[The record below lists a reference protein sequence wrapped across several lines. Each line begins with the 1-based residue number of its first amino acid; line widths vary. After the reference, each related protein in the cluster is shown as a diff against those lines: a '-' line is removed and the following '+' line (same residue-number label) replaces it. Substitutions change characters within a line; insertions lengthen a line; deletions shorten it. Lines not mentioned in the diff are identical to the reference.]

1 MVKVLKLNS
10 ISPKV
15 NDVLDKNYEITSECD
30 NPDLILVRSAQ
41 MADFVLPESVVAIGR
56 AGAGVNNIP
65 HAEYAK
71 RGVVVFNSPGANAN
85 AVKELVI
92 TALLLSCR
100 KIIEGIKW
108 VNSQNNAEGGVAK
121 IVEKGKA
128 QFVGGEISGKTLGV
142 VGLGAI
148 GRKVAVAANAL
159 GMNIVGYDPFFNKD
173 TDLGIEFEVVD
184 NLDKIYEKSDFI
196 TLHLPYNADTK
207 GMIDKTAISKMKD
220 GVVIV
225 NCARGELV
233 QNADIIAAV
242 KDGKVHKYFTDF
254 PSEPLL
260 NVDGI
265 IACPHL
271 GASTPEAE
279 DNCAVMVA
287 TELKDYFENGNIKN
301 SVNYPAVFAAR
312 KNHRITVLAEDNPA
326 VSSLIADFADKNDG
340 KVTCSGKNG
349 NLLPPF
355 LWMVI
360 CLVLWVLANYIFAV
374 ISHLRASFPAVL
386 LLSVRLMA
394 GHIKETFI
402 LLFTMAG
409 ACLIVFLVP
418 GLFVLFPGILCGI
431 ASHLIELGLKKALA
445 ID

>member
-30 NPDLILVRSAQ
+30 NPELILVRSAQ
-41 MADFVLPESVVAIGR
+41 MADYVLPESVVAIGR

-108 VNSQNNAEGGVAK
+108 VNSQNNAEDGVAK
-121 IVEKGKA
+121 IVEKGKS

-173 TDLGIEFEVVD
+173 TDLGIELEVVD
-184 NLDKIYEKSDFI
+184 TLDKIYEKSDFI

-207 GMIDKTAISKMKD
+207 GMIDKAAISKMKD

-242 KDGKVHKYFTDF
+242 KDGKVNKYFTDF
-254 PSEPLL
+254 PTEPLL

-349 NLLPPF
+349 NIYAIIDSDKEF
-355 LWMVI
+355 SSDSVAK
-360 CLVLWVLANYIFAV
+360 LAAAREVY
-374 ISHLRASFPAVL
+374 R
-386 LLSVRLMA
+386 VRE
-394 GHIKETFI
+394 II
-402 LLFTMAG
+402 
-409 ACLIVFLVP
+409 
-418 GLFVLFPGILCGI
+418 
-431 ASHLIELGLKKALA
+431 
-445 ID
+445 

>member
-15 NDVLDKNYEITSECD
+15 NDVLDKNYEISSECD

-41 MADFVLPESVVAIGR
+41 MADYALPESVVAIGR

-148 GRKVAVAANAL
+148 GKKVVVAANAL

-173 TDLGIEFEVVD
+173 TDLGIDLEVVD
-184 NLDKIYEKSDFI
+184 TLDKIYEKSDFI

-207 GMIDKTAISKMKD
+207 GMIDKVAISKMKD

-254 PSEPLL
+254 PTEPLL

-349 NLLPPF
+349 NLYAIIDSDKEF
-355 LWMVI
+355 SSDSVAK
-360 CLVLWVLANYIFAV
+360 LAAAREVY
-374 ISHLRASFPAVL
+374 R
-386 LLSVRLMA
+386 VRE
-394 GHIKETFI
+394 II
-402 LLFTMAG
+402 
-409 ACLIVFLVP
+409 
-418 GLFVLFPGILCGI
+418 
-431 ASHLIELGLKKALA
+431 
-445 ID
+445 

>member
-30 NPDLILVRSAQ
+30 NPELILVRSAQ
-41 MADFVLPESVVAIGR
+41 MADFDLPESVVAIGR

-108 VNSQNNAEGGVAK
+108 VNFQNNAEGGVAK
-121 IVEKGKA
+121 IVEKGKS

-173 TDLGIEFEVVD
+173 TDLGIDLEVVD
-184 NLDKIYEKSDFI
+184 TLDKIYEKSDFI

-207 GMIDKTAISKMKD
+207 GMIDKAAISKMKD

-233 QNADIIAAV
+233 NNDDIIAAV

-301 SVNYPAVFAAR
+301 SVNYPAVFSAR

-326 VSSLIADFADKNDG
+326 VLSLIADFADKNDG

-349 NLLPPF
+349 NIYAIIDSDKEF
-355 LWMVI
+355 SSDSVAK
-360 CLVLWVLANYIFAV
+360 LAAAREVY
-374 ISHLRASFPAVL
+374 R
-386 LLSVRLMA
+386 VRE
-394 GHIKETFI
+394 II
-402 LLFTMAG
+402 
-409 ACLIVFLVP
+409 
-418 GLFVLFPGILCGI
+418 
-431 ASHLIELGLKKALA
+431 
-445 ID
+445 

>member
-30 NPDLILVRSAQ
+30 NPELILVRSAQ
-41 MADFVLPESVVAIGR
+41 MADYALPESVVAIGR

-159 GMNIVGYDPFFNKD
+159 GMNIIGYDPFFNKD
-173 TDLGIEFEVVD
+173 TDLGIDLEVVD
-184 NLDKIYEKSDFI
+184 TLDKIYKKSDFI

-207 GMIDKTAISKMKD
+207 GMIDKAAISKMKD

-349 NLLPPF
+349 NLYAIIDSDNEF
-355 LWMVI
+355 SSDSVAK
-360 CLVLWVLANYIFAV
+360 LAAAREVY
-374 ISHLRASFPAVL
+374 R
-386 LLSVRLMA
+386 VRE
-394 GHIKETFI
+394 II
-402 LLFTMAG
+402 
-409 ACLIVFLVP
+409 
-418 GLFVLFPGILCGI
+418 
-431 ASHLIELGLKKALA
+431 
-445 ID
+445 

>member
-30 NPDLILVRSAQ
+30 NPELILVRSAQ
-41 MADFVLPESVVAIGR
+41 MADYALPESVVAIGR

-173 TDLGIEFEVVD
+173 TDLGIDLEVVD
-184 NLDKIYEKSDFI
+184 TLDKIYEKSDFI

-207 GMIDKTAISKMKD
+207 GMIDKAAISKMKD

-233 QNADIIAAV
+233 NNDDIIAAV

-301 SVNYPAVFAAR
+301 SVNYPAVFSAR

-326 VSSLIADFADKNDG
+326 VLSLIADFADKNDG

-349 NLLPPF
+349 NLYAIIDSDKGF
-355 LWMVI
+355 SSDSVAK
-360 CLVLWVLANYIFAV
+360 LAAAREVY
-374 ISHLRASFPAVL
+374 R
-386 LLSVRLMA
+386 VRE
-394 GHIKETFI
+394 II
-402 LLFTMAG
+402 
-409 ACLIVFLVP
+409 
-418 GLFVLFPGILCGI
+418 
-431 ASHLIELGLKKALA
+431 
-445 ID
+445 

>member
-30 NPDLILVRSAQ
+30 NPELILVRSAQ
-41 MADFVLPESVVAIGR
+41 MADYALPESVVAIGR

-121 IVEKGKA
+121 LVEKGKA

-173 TDLGIEFEVVD
+173 TDLGIELEVVD
-184 NLDKIYEKSDFI
+184 TLDKIYELSDFI

-207 GMIDKTAISKMKD
+207 GMIDKSAISKMKD

-233 QNADIIAAV
+233 QNDDIIAAV

-349 NLLPPF
+349 NLYAIIDSDKAF
-355 LWMVI
+355 SSDSVAK
-360 CLVLWVLANYIFAV
+360 LAAAREVY
-374 ISHLRASFPAVL
+374 R
-386 LLSVRLMA
+386 VRE
-394 GHIKETFI
+394 II
-402 LLFTMAG
+402 
-409 ACLIVFLVP
+409 
-418 GLFVLFPGILCGI
+418 
-431 ASHLIELGLKKALA
+431 
-445 ID
+445 

>member
-15 NDVLDKNYEITSECD
+15 NDILDKNYEITSECD
-30 NPDLILVRSAQ
+30 NPELILVRSAQ
-41 MADFVLPESVVAIGR
+41 MADFALPESVVAIGR

-108 VNSQNNAEGGVAK
+108 VNSQNDAEGGVAK

-173 TDLGIEFEVVD
+173 TDLGIELEVVD
-184 NLDKIYEKSDFI
+184 TLDKIYEKSDFI

-233 QNADIIAAV
+233 QNDDIIAAV
-242 KDGKVHKYFTDF
+242 KDGKVQKYFTDF

-349 NLLPPF
+349 NLYAIIDSDKAF
-355 LWMVI
+355 SSDSVAK
-360 CLVLWVLANYIFAV
+360 LAAAREVY
-374 ISHLRASFPAVL
+374 R
-386 LLSVRLMA
+386 VRE
-394 GHIKETFI
+394 II
-402 LLFTMAG
+402 
-409 ACLIVFLVP
+409 
-418 GLFVLFPGILCGI
+418 
-431 ASHLIELGLKKALA
+431 
-445 ID
+445 

>member
-41 MADFVLPESVVAIGR
+41 MADFALPESVVAIGR

-108 VNSQNNAEGGVAK
+108 VNSQNDAEGGVAK
-121 IVEKGKA
+121 IVEKGKS

-148 GRKVAVAANAL
+148 GRKVAVAATAL

-173 TDLGIEFEVVD
+173 TDLGIELEVVD
-184 NLDKIYEKSDFI
+184 TLDKIYEKSDFI
-196 TLHLPYNADTK
+196 TLHLPCNADTK

-233 QNADIIAAV
+233 QNDDIIAAV

-349 NLLPPF
+349 NLYAIIDSDKEF
-355 LWMVI
+355 SSDSVAK
-360 CLVLWVLANYIFAV
+360 LAAAREVY
-374 ISHLRASFPAVL
+374 R
-386 LLSVRLMA
+386 VRE
-394 GHIKETFI
+394 II
-402 LLFTMAG
+402 
-409 ACLIVFLVP
+409 
-418 GLFVLFPGILCGI
+418 
-431 ASHLIELGLKKALA
+431 
-445 ID
+445 

>member
-30 NPDLILVRSAQ
+30 NPELILVRSAQ
-41 MADFVLPESVVAIGR
+41 MADYVLPESVVAIGR

-108 VNSQNNAEGGVAK
+108 VNSQNNAEDGVAK

-173 TDLGIEFEVVD
+173 TDLGIELEVVD
-184 NLDKIYEKSDFI
+184 TLDKIYEKSDFI

-207 GMIDKTAISKMKD
+207 GMIDKAAISKMKD

-312 KNHRITVLAEDNPA
+312 KNHRITVLAEGNPA

-349 NLLPPF
+349 NIYAIIDSDKEF
-355 LWMVI
+355 SSDSVAK
-360 CLVLWVLANYIFAV
+360 LAAAREVY
-374 ISHLRASFPAVL
+374 R
-386 LLSVRLMA
+386 VRE
-394 GHIKETFI
+394 II
-402 LLFTMAG
+402 
-409 ACLIVFLVP
+409 
-418 GLFVLFPGILCGI
+418 
-431 ASHLIELGLKKALA
+431 
-445 ID
+445 

>member
-30 NPDLILVRSAQ
+30 SPDLILVRSAQ
-41 MADFVLPESVVAIGR
+41 MADYALPESVVAIGR

-92 TALLLSCR
+92 TAILLSYR

-108 VNSQNNAEGGVAK
+108 VNSQNNVEGGVAK
-121 IVEKGKA
+121 IVEKGKS

-173 TDLGIEFEVVD
+173 TDLGIELEVVD
-184 NLDKIYEKSDFI
+184 TLDKIYEKSDCI

-233 QNADIIAAV
+233 NNDDIIAAV

-349 NLLPPF
+349 NLYAIIDSDKAF
-355 LWMVI
+355 SSDSI
-360 CLVLWVLANYIFAV
+360 AKLAAAREVY
-374 ISHLRASFPAVL
+374 R
-386 LLSVRLMA
+386 VRE
-394 GHIKETFI
+394 II
-402 LLFTMAG
+402 
-409 ACLIVFLVP
+409 
-418 GLFVLFPGILCGI
+418 
-431 ASHLIELGLKKALA
+431 
-445 ID
+445 

>member
-41 MADFVLPESVVAIGR
+41 MADYALPESVVAIGR

-173 TDLGIEFEVVD
+173 TDLGIDLEVVD
-184 NLDKIYEKSDFI
+184 TLDKIYEKSDFI

-207 GMIDKTAISKMKD
+207 GMIDKAAISKMKD

-233 QNADIIAAV
+233 NNDDIIAAV

-254 PSEPLL
+254 PTEPLL

-349 NLLPPF
+349 NLYAIIDSDKEF
-355 LWMVI
+355 SSDSVAK
-360 CLVLWVLANYIFAV
+360 LAAAREVY
-374 ISHLRASFPAVL
+374 R
-386 LLSVRLMA
+386 VRE
-394 GHIKETFI
+394 II
-402 LLFTMAG
+402 
-409 ACLIVFLVP
+409 
-418 GLFVLFPGILCGI
+418 
-431 ASHLIELGLKKALA
+431 
-445 ID
+445 

>member
-30 NPDLILVRSAQ
+30 NPELILVRSAQ
-41 MADFVLPESVVAIGR
+41 MAAYVLPESVVAIGR

-173 TDLGIEFEVVD
+173 TDLGIDLEVVD
-184 NLDKIYEKSDFI
+184 TLDKIYEKSDFI

-207 GMIDKTAISKMKD
+207 GMIDKVAISKMKD

-326 VSSLIADFADKNDG
+326 VLSLIADFADKNDG

-349 NLLPPF
+349 NIYAIIDSDNEF
-355 LWMVI
+355 SSDSVAK
-360 CLVLWVLANYIFAV
+360 LAAAREVY
-374 ISHLRASFPAVL
+374 R
-386 LLSVRLMA
+386 VRE
-394 GHIKETFI
+394 II
-402 LLFTMAG
+402 
-409 ACLIVFLVP
+409 
-418 GLFVLFPGILCGI
+418 
-431 ASHLIELGLKKALA
+431 
-445 ID
+445 

>member
-41 MADFVLPESVVAIGR
+41 MADYALPESVVAIGR

-92 TALLLSCR
+92 SALLLSCR

-108 VNSQNNAEGGVAK
+108 VNSQNDAEGGVAK
-121 IVEKGKA
+121 IVEKGKS

-173 TDLGIEFEVVD
+173 TDLGIDLEVVD
-184 NLDKIYEKSDFI
+184 TLDKIYKKSDFI

-207 GMIDKTAISKMKD
+207 GMIDKAAISKMKD

-349 NLLPPF
+349 NLYAIIDSDNEF
-355 LWMVI
+355 SSDSVAK
-360 CLVLWVLANYIFAV
+360 LAAAREVY
-374 ISHLRASFPAVL
+374 R
-386 LLSVRLMA
+386 VRE
-394 GHIKETFI
+394 II
-402 LLFTMAG
+402 
-409 ACLIVFLVP
+409 
-418 GLFVLFPGILCGI
+418 
-431 ASHLIELGLKKALA
+431 
-445 ID
+445 

>member
-15 NDVLDKNYEITSECD
+15 NDVLDKNYEIASECD
-30 NPDLILVRSAQ
+30 NPELILVRSAQ
-41 MADFVLPESVVAIGR
+41 MADYALPESVVAIGR

-159 GMNIVGYDPFFNKD
+159 GMNIIGYDPFFNKD
-173 TDLGIEFEVVD
+173 TDLGIELEVVD
-184 NLDKIYEKSDFI
+184 TLDKIYEKSDFI

-207 GMIDKTAISKMKD
+207 GMIDKVAISKMKD

-233 QNADIIAAV
+233 NNDDIIAAV

-287 TELKDYFENGNIKN
+287 TVLKDYFENGNIKN
-301 SVNYPAVFAAR
+301 AVNYPAVFAAR

-349 NLLPPF
+349 NLYAIIDSDKEF
-355 LWMVI
+355 SSDSVAK
-360 CLVLWVLANYIFAV
+360 LAAAREVY
-374 ISHLRASFPAVL
+374 R
-386 LLSVRLMA
+386 VRE
-394 GHIKETFI
+394 II
-402 LLFTMAG
+402 
-409 ACLIVFLVP
+409 
-418 GLFVLFPGILCGI
+418 
-431 ASHLIELGLKKALA
+431 
-445 ID
+445 

>member
-41 MADFVLPESVVAIGR
+41 MADFDLPESVVAIGR

-108 VNSQNNAEGGVAK
+108 VNSQNDAEGGVAK
-121 IVEKGKA
+121 IVEKGKS

-173 TDLGIEFEVVD
+173 TDLGIELEVVD
-184 NLDKIYEKSDFI
+184 TLDKIYEKSDFI

-233 QNADIIAAV
+233 QNDDIIAAV

-279 DNCAVMVA
+279 DNCAVIVA

-349 NLLPPF
+349 NIYAIIDSDKAF
-355 LWMVI
+355 SSDSVAK
-360 CLVLWVLANYIFAV
+360 LAAAREVY
-374 ISHLRASFPAVL
+374 R
-386 LLSVRLMA
+386 VRE
-394 GHIKETFI
+394 II
-402 LLFTMAG
+402 
-409 ACLIVFLVP
+409 
-418 GLFVLFPGILCGI
+418 
-431 ASHLIELGLKKALA
+431 
-445 ID
+445 

>member
-30 NPDLILVRSAQ
+30 NPELILVRSAQ

-65 HAEYAK
+65 YAEYAK

-108 VNSQNNAEGGVAK
+108 VNSQNNAEDGVAK
-121 IVEKGKA
+121 IVEKGKS

-207 GMIDKTAISKMKD
+207 GMIDKAAISKMKD

-233 QNADIIAAV
+233 QNADIIVAV

-349 NLLPPF
+349 NLYAIIDSDKEF
-355 LWMVI
+355 SSDSVAK
-360 CLVLWVLANYIFAV
+360 LAAAREVY
-374 ISHLRASFPAVL
+374 R
-386 LLSVRLMA
+386 VRE
-394 GHIKETFI
+394 II
-402 LLFTMAG
+402 
-409 ACLIVFLVP
+409 
-418 GLFVLFPGILCGI
+418 
-431 ASHLIELGLKKALA
+431 
-445 ID
+445 

>member
-41 MADFVLPESVVAIGR
+41 MADFVFPESVVAIGR

-173 TDLGIEFEVVD
+173 TDLGIDLEVVD
-184 NLDKIYEKSDFI
+184 TLDKIYEKSDFI

-207 GMIDKTAISKMKD
+207 GIIDKVAISKMKD

-349 NLLPPF
+349 NLYAIIDSDNEF
-355 LWMVI
+355 SSDSVAK
-360 CLVLWVLANYIFAV
+360 LAAAREVY
-374 ISHLRASFPAVL
+374 R
-386 LLSVRLMA
+386 VRE
-394 GHIKETFI
+394 II
-402 LLFTMAG
+402 
-409 ACLIVFLVP
+409 
-418 GLFVLFPGILCGI
+418 
-431 ASHLIELGLKKALA
+431 
-445 ID
+445 

>member
-30 NPDLILVRSAQ
+30 NPELILVRSAQ

-56 AGAGVNNIP
+56 SGAGVNNIP

-173 TDLGIEFEVVD
+173 TDLGIDLEVVD
-184 NLDKIYEKSDFI
+184 TLDKIYEKSDFI

-349 NLLPPF
+349 NLYAIIDSDKEF
-355 LWMVI
+355 SSDSVAK
-360 CLVLWVLANYIFAV
+360 LAAAREVY
-374 ISHLRASFPAVL
+374 R
-386 LLSVRLMA
+386 VRE
-394 GHIKETFI
+394 II
-402 LLFTMAG
+402 
-409 ACLIVFLVP
+409 
-418 GLFVLFPGILCGI
+418 
-431 ASHLIELGLKKALA
+431 
-445 ID
+445 

>member
-30 NPDLILVRSAQ
+30 NPELILVRSAQ
-41 MADFVLPESVVAIGR
+41 MADYALPESVVAIGR

-121 IVEKGKA
+121 IVEKGKS

-159 GMNIVGYDPFFNKD
+159 GMNIVGYDPFFNMD
-173 TDLGIEFEVVD
+173 TDLGIELEVVD
-184 NLDKIYEKSDFI
+184 TLDKIYEKSDFI

-207 GMIDKTAISKMKD
+207 GMIDKAAISKMKD

-233 QNADIIAAV
+233 NNADIIAAV

-254 PSEPLL
+254 PTEPLL

-326 VSSLIADFADKNDG
+326 VLSLIADFADKNDG

-349 NLLPPF
+349 NLYAIIDSDKEF
-355 LWMVI
+355 SSDSVAK
-360 CLVLWVLANYIFAV
+360 LAAARGVY
-374 ISHLRASFPAVL
+374 R
-386 LLSVRLMA
+386 VRE
-394 GHIKETFI
+394 II
-402 LLFTMAG
+402 
-409 ACLIVFLVP
+409 
-418 GLFVLFPGILCGI
+418 
-431 ASHLIELGLKKALA
+431 
-445 ID
+445 

>member
-30 NPDLILVRSAQ
+30 NPELILVRSAQ
-41 MADFVLPESVVAIGR
+41 MADFNLPESVVAIGR

-108 VNSQNNAEGGVAK
+108 VNSQNNVEGGVAK
-121 IVEKGKA
+121 IVEKGKS

-148 GRKVAVAANAL
+148 GRKVAIAANAL

-173 TDLGIEFEVVD
+173 TDLGIELEVVD
-184 NLDKIYEKSDFI
+184 TLDKIYEKSDFI

-233 QNADIIAAV
+233 QNDDIIAAV

-301 SVNYPAVFAAR
+301 SVNYPSVFAAR

-349 NLLPPF
+349 NLYAIIDSDKEF
-355 LWMVI
+355 SSDSVAK
-360 CLVLWVLANYIFAV
+360 LAAAREVY
-374 ISHLRASFPAVL
+374 R
-386 LLSVRLMA
+386 VRE
-394 GHIKETFI
+394 II
-402 LLFTMAG
+402 
-409 ACLIVFLVP
+409 
-418 GLFVLFPGILCGI
+418 
-431 ASHLIELGLKKALA
+431 
-445 ID
+445 

>member
-30 NPDLILVRSAQ
+30 NPELILVRSAQ
-41 MADFVLPESVVAIGR
+41 MADYALPESVVAIGR

-121 IVEKGKA
+121 LVEKGKA

-173 TDLGIEFEVVD
+173 TDLGIKLEVVD
-184 NLDKIYEKSDFI
+184 TLDKIYEKSDFI

-207 GMIDKTAISKMKD
+207 GMIDNTAISKMKD

-254 PSEPLL
+254 PTEPLL

-349 NLLPPF
+349 NLYAIIDSDKEF
-355 LWMVI
+355 SSDSVAK
-360 CLVLWVLANYIFAV
+360 LAAAREVY
-374 ISHLRASFPAVL
+374 R
-386 LLSVRLMA
+386 VRE
-394 GHIKETFI
+394 II
-402 LLFTMAG
+402 
-409 ACLIVFLVP
+409 
-418 GLFVLFPGILCGI
+418 
-431 ASHLIELGLKKALA
+431 
-445 ID
+445 

>member
-15 NDVLDKNYEITSECD
+15 NDVLDKNYEISSECD
-30 NPDLILVRSAQ
+30 NPELILVRSAQ
-41 MADFVLPESVVAIGR
+41 MADFNLPESVVAIGR

-108 VNSQNNAEGGVAK
+108 VNSQNNVEGGVAK
-121 IVEKGKA
+121 IVEKGKS

-148 GRKVAVAANAL
+148 GRKVAIAANAL

-173 TDLGIEFEVVD
+173 TDLGIELEVVD
-184 NLDKIYEKSDFI
+184 TLDKIYEKSDFI

-233 QNADIIAAV
+233 QNDDIIAAV

-301 SVNYPAVFAAR
+301 SVNYPSVFAAR

-349 NLLPPF
+349 NLYAIIDSDKEF
-355 LWMVI
+355 SSDSVAK
-360 CLVLWVLANYIFAV
+360 LAAAREVY
-374 ISHLRASFPAVL
+374 R
-386 LLSVRLMA
+386 VRE
-394 GHIKETFI
+394 II
-402 LLFTMAG
+402 
-409 ACLIVFLVP
+409 
-418 GLFVLFPGILCGI
+418 
-431 ASHLIELGLKKALA
+431 
-445 ID
+445 

>member
-15 NDVLDKNYEITSECD
+15 NDVLDKNYEIASECD
-30 NPDLILVRSAQ
+30 NPELILVRSAQ
-41 MADFVLPESVVAIGR
+41 MADYALPESVVAIGR

-108 VNSQNNAEGGVAK
+108 VNSQNNAECGVAK

-173 TDLGIEFEVVD
+173 TDLGIDLEVVD
-184 NLDKIYEKSDFI
+184 TLDKIYEKSDFI

-207 GMIDKTAISKMKD
+207 GMIDKVAISKMKD

-326 VSSLIADFADKNDG
+326 VLSLIADFADKNDG

-349 NLLPPF
+349 NLYAIIDSDNEF
-355 LWMVI
+355 SSDSVAK
-360 CLVLWVLANYIFAV
+360 LAAAREVY
-374 ISHLRASFPAVL
+374 R
-386 LLSVRLMA
+386 VRE
-394 GHIKETFI
+394 II
-402 LLFTMAG
+402 
-409 ACLIVFLVP
+409 
-418 GLFVLFPGILCGI
+418 
-431 ASHLIELGLKKALA
+431 
-445 ID
+445 

>member
-10 ISPKV
+10 ISTKV

-30 NPDLILVRSAQ
+30 NPELILVRSAQ
-41 MADFVLPESVVAIGR
+41 MADYALPESVVAIGR

-173 TDLGIEFEVVD
+173 TDLGIELEVVD
-184 NLDKIYEKSDFI
+184 TLDKIYEKSDFV

-207 GMIDKTAISKMKD
+207 GMIDKAAISKMKD

-349 NLLPPF
+349 NLYAIIDSDKEF
-355 LWMVI
+355 SSDSVAK
-360 CLVLWVLANYIFAV
+360 LAAAREVY
-374 ISHLRASFPAVL
+374 R
-386 LLSVRLMA
+386 VRE
-394 GHIKETFI
+394 II
-402 LLFTMAG
+402 
-409 ACLIVFLVP
+409 
-418 GLFVLFPGILCGI
+418 
-431 ASHLIELGLKKALA
+431 
-445 ID
+445 

>member
-41 MADFVLPESVVAIGR
+41 MADYALPESVVAIGR

-121 IVEKGKA
+121 IVEKGKS

-148 GRKVAVAANAL
+148 GRKVAVAANAI

-173 TDLGIEFEVVD
+173 TDLGIELEVVD
-184 NLDKIYEKSDFI
+184 TLDKIYEKSDFI

-254 PSEPLL
+254 PTEPLL

-349 NLLPPF
+349 NLYAIIDSDNEF
-355 LWMVI
+355 SSDSVAK
-360 CLVLWVLANYIFAV
+360 LAAARGVY
-374 ISHLRASFPAVL
+374 R
-386 LLSVRLMA
+386 VRE
-394 GHIKETFI
+394 II
-402 LLFTMAG
+402 
-409 ACLIVFLVP
+409 
-418 GLFVLFPGILCGI
+418 
-431 ASHLIELGLKKALA
+431 
-445 ID
+445 

>member
-30 NPDLILVRSAQ
+30 NPELILVRSAQ
-41 MADFVLPESVVAIGR
+41 MADYTLPESVVAIGR

-121 IVEKGKA
+121 LVEKGKS

-173 TDLGIEFEVVD
+173 TDLGIELEVVD
-184 NLDKIYEKSDFI
+184 TLDKIYEKSDFI

-207 GMIDKTAISKMKD
+207 GMIDKVAISKMKD

-312 KNHRITVLAEDNPA
+312 KNHRITILAEDNPA

-349 NLLPPF
+349 NIYAIIDSDKEF
-355 LWMVI
+355 SSDSVAK
-360 CLVLWVLANYIFAV
+360 LAAAREVY
-374 ISHLRASFPAVL
+374 R
-386 LLSVRLMA
+386 VRE
-394 GHIKETFI
+394 II
-402 LLFTMAG
+402 
-409 ACLIVFLVP
+409 
-418 GLFVLFPGILCGI
+418 
-431 ASHLIELGLKKALA
+431 
-445 ID
+445 

>member
-30 NPDLILVRSAQ
+30 NPELILVRSAQ
-41 MADFVLPESVVAIGR
+41 MADYALPESVVAIGR

-108 VNSQNNAEGGVAK
+108 VNSQNNAEDGVAK

-173 TDLGIEFEVVD
+173 TDLGIELEVVD
-184 NLDKIYEKSDFI
+184 TLDKIYEKSDFI

-207 GMIDKTAISKMKD
+207 GMIDKAAISKMKD

-233 QNADIIAAV
+233 QNDDIIAAV

-349 NLLPPF
+349 NLYAIIDSDKGF
-355 LWMVI
+355 SSDSVAK
-360 CLVLWVLANYIFAV
+360 LAAAREVY
-374 ISHLRASFPAVL
+374 R
-386 LLSVRLMA
+386 VRE
-394 GHIKETFI
+394 II
-402 LLFTMAG
+402 
-409 ACLIVFLVP
+409 
-418 GLFVLFPGILCGI
+418 
-431 ASHLIELGLKKALA
+431 
-445 ID
+445 

>member
-30 NPDLILVRSAQ
+30 NPELILVRSAQ
-41 MADFVLPESVVAIGR
+41 MADYALPESVVAIGR

-121 IVEKGKA
+121 LVEKGKS
-128 QFVGGEISGKTLGV
+128 QFVGGEILGKTLGV

-173 TDLGIEFEVVD
+173 TDLGIELEVVD
-184 NLDKIYEKSDFI
+184 TLDKIYEKSDFI

-207 GMIDKTAISKMKD
+207 GMIDKAAISKMKD

-233 QNADIIAAV
+233 QNDDIIAAV

-349 NLLPPF
+349 NLYAIIDSDKEF
-355 LWMVI
+355 SSDSVAK
-360 CLVLWVLANYIFAV
+360 LAAAREVY
-374 ISHLRASFPAVL
+374 R
-386 LLSVRLMA
+386 VRE
-394 GHIKETFI
+394 II
-402 LLFTMAG
+402 
-409 ACLIVFLVP
+409 
-418 GLFVLFPGILCGI
+418 
-431 ASHLIELGLKKALA
+431 
-445 ID
+445 

>member
-41 MADFVLPESVVAIGR
+41 MADYALPESVVAIGR

-108 VNSQNNAEGGVAK
+108 VNSQNNVEGGVAK

-173 TDLGIEFEVVD
+173 TDLGIDLEVVD
-184 NLDKIYEKSDFI
+184 TLDKIYKKSDFI

-207 GMIDKTAISKMKD
+207 GMIDKAAISKMKD

-233 QNADIIAAV
+233 NNDDIIAAV

-349 NLLPPF
+349 NLYAIIDSDKGF
-355 LWMVI
+355 SSDSVAK
-360 CLVLWVLANYIFAV
+360 LAAAREVY
-374 ISHLRASFPAVL
+374 R
-386 LLSVRLMA
+386 VRE
-394 GHIKETFI
+394 II
-402 LLFTMAG
+402 
-409 ACLIVFLVP
+409 
-418 GLFVLFPGILCGI
+418 
-431 ASHLIELGLKKALA
+431 
-445 ID
+445 

>member
-15 NDVLDKNYEITSECD
+15 NDVLDKNYEISSECD
-30 NPDLILVRSAQ
+30 NPELILVRSAQ
-41 MADFVLPESVVAIGR
+41 MADYALPESVVAIGR

-108 VNSQNNAEGGVAK
+108 VNSQNNVEGGVAK

-173 TDLGIEFEVVD
+173 TDLGIELEVVD
-184 NLDKIYEKSDFI
+184 TLDKIYEKSDFI

-207 GMIDKTAISKMKD
+207 GMIDKVAISKMKD

-233 QNADIIAAV
+233 QNDDIIAAV

-260 NVDGI
+260 NVDDI

-301 SVNYPAVFAAR
+301 SVNYPSVFAAR

-349 NLLPPF
+349 NIYAIIDSDKAF
-355 LWMVI
+355 SSDSVAK
-360 CLVLWVLANYIFAV
+360 LAAAREVY
-374 ISHLRASFPAVL
+374 R
-386 LLSVRLMA
+386 VRE
-394 GHIKETFI
+394 II
-402 LLFTMAG
+402 
-409 ACLIVFLVP
+409 
-418 GLFVLFPGILCGI
+418 
-431 ASHLIELGLKKALA
+431 
-445 ID
+445 

>member
-30 NPDLILVRSAQ
+30 NPELILVRSAQ
-41 MADFVLPESVVAIGR
+41 MADYVLPENVVAIGR

-121 IVEKGKA
+121 IVEKGKS

-173 TDLGIEFEVVD
+173 TDLGIELEVVD
-184 NLDKIYEKSDFI
+184 TLDKIYEKSDFI

-207 GMIDKTAISKMKD
+207 GMIDKVAISKMKD

-349 NLLPPF
+349 NIYAIIDSDKEF
-355 LWMVI
+355 SSDSVAK
-360 CLVLWVLANYIFAV
+360 LAAAREVY
-374 ISHLRASFPAVL
+374 R
-386 LLSVRLMA
+386 VRE
-394 GHIKETFI
+394 II
-402 LLFTMAG
+402 
-409 ACLIVFLVP
+409 
-418 GLFVLFPGILCGI
+418 
-431 ASHLIELGLKKALA
+431 
-445 ID
+445 

>member
-30 NPDLILVRSAQ
+30 NPELILVRSAQ
-41 MADFVLPESVVAIGR
+41 MADYALPESVVAIGR

-108 VNSQNNAEGGVAK
+108 VNSQNNVEGGVAN

-173 TDLGIEFEVVD
+173 TDLGIDLEVVD
-184 NLDKIYEKSDFI
+184 TLDKIYEKSDFI

-207 GMIDKTAISKMKD
+207 GMIDKAAISKMKD

-233 QNADIIAAV
+233 NNDDIIAAV

-254 PSEPLL
+254 PTEPLL

-349 NLLPPF
+349 NLYAIIDSDNEF
-355 LWMVI
+355 SSDSVAK
-360 CLVLWVLANYIFAV
+360 LAAAREVY
-374 ISHLRASFPAVL
+374 R
-386 LLSVRLMA
+386 VRE
-394 GHIKETFI
+394 II
-402 LLFTMAG
+402 
-409 ACLIVFLVP
+409 
-418 GLFVLFPGILCGI
+418 
-431 ASHLIELGLKKALA
+431 
-445 ID
+445 

>member
-30 NPDLILVRSAQ
+30 NPELILVRSAQ
-41 MADFVLPESVVAIGR
+41 MADYALPESVVAIGR

-173 TDLGIEFEVVD
+173 TDLGIDLEVVD
-184 NLDKIYEKSDFI
+184 TLDKIYEKSDFI

-207 GMIDKTAISKMKD
+207 GMIDKAAISKMKD

-254 PSEPLL
+254 PTEPLL

-326 VSSLIADFADKNDG
+326 VLSLIADFADKNDG

-349 NLLPPF
+349 NLYAIIDSDNEF
-355 LWMVI
+355 SSDSVAK
-360 CLVLWVLANYIFAV
+360 LAAAREVY
-374 ISHLRASFPAVL
+374 R
-386 LLSVRLMA
+386 VRE
-394 GHIKETFI
+394 II
-402 LLFTMAG
+402 
-409 ACLIVFLVP
+409 
-418 GLFVLFPGILCGI
+418 
-431 ASHLIELGLKKALA
+431 
-445 ID
+445 

>member
-41 MADFVLPESVVAIGR
+41 MTDYVLPESVVAIGR

-108 VNSQNNAEGGVAK
+108 INSQNNAEGGVAK

-173 TDLGIEFEVVD
+173 TGLGIELEVVD
-184 NLDKIYEKSDFI
+184 TLDKIYEKSDFI

-207 GMIDKTAISKMKD
+207 GMIDKAAISKMKD

-254 PSEPLL
+254 PTEPLL

-349 NLLPPF
+349 NLYAIIDSDNEF
-355 LWMVI
+355 SSDSVAK
-360 CLVLWVLANYIFAV
+360 LAAAREVY
-374 ISHLRASFPAVL
+374 R
-386 LLSVRLMA
+386 VRE
-394 GHIKETFI
+394 II
-402 LLFTMAG
+402 
-409 ACLIVFLVP
+409 
-418 GLFVLFPGILCGI
+418 
-431 ASHLIELGLKKALA
+431 
-445 ID
+445 

>member
-30 NPDLILVRSAQ
+30 NPELILVRSAQ
-41 MADFVLPESVVAIGR
+41 MADYALPESVVAIGR

-108 VNSQNNAEGGVAK
+108 VNSQNNVEGGVAK

-173 TDLGIEFEVVD
+173 TDLGIELEVVD
-184 NLDKIYEKSDFI
+184 TLDKIYEKSDFI

-233 QNADIIAAV
+233 QNDDIIAAV

-349 NLLPPF
+349 NLYAIIDSDKAF
-355 LWMVI
+355 SSDSVAK
-360 CLVLWVLANYIFAV
+360 LAAAREVY
-374 ISHLRASFPAVL
+374 R
-386 LLSVRLMA
+386 VRE
-394 GHIKETFI
+394 II
-402 LLFTMAG
+402 
-409 ACLIVFLVP
+409 
-418 GLFVLFPGILCGI
+418 
-431 ASHLIELGLKKALA
+431 
-445 ID
+445 

>member
-30 NPDLILVRSAQ
+30 SPDLILVRSAQ
-41 MADFVLPESVVAIGR
+41 MADFDLPESVVAIGR

-159 GMNIVGYDPFFNKD
+159 GMNIIGYDPFFNKD
-173 TDLGIEFEVVD
+173 TDLGIDLEVVD
-184 NLDKIYEKSDFI
+184 TLDKIYKKSDFI

-207 GMIDKTAISKMKD
+207 GMIDKAAISKMKD

-326 VSSLIADFADKNDG
+326 VLSLIADFADKNDG

-349 NLLPPF
+349 NLYAIIDSDKGF
-355 LWMVI
+355 SSDSVAK
-360 CLVLWVLANYIFAV
+360 LAAAREVY
-374 ISHLRASFPAVL
+374 R
-386 LLSVRLMA
+386 VRE
-394 GHIKETFI
+394 II
-402 LLFTMAG
+402 
-409 ACLIVFLVP
+409 
-418 GLFVLFPGILCGI
+418 
-431 ASHLIELGLKKALA
+431 
-445 ID
+445 

>member
-30 NPDLILVRSAQ
+30 NPELILVRSAQ
-41 MADFVLPESVVAIGR
+41 MADYALPESVVAIGR

-108 VNSQNNAEGGVAK
+108 INSQNNAEGGVAK

-173 TDLGIEFEVVD
+173 TDLGIELEVVD
-184 NLDKIYEKSDFI
+184 TLDKIYEKSDFI

-207 GMIDKTAISKMKD
+207 GMIDKVAISKMKD

-233 QNADIIAAV
+233 NNADIIAAV

-254 PSEPLL
+254 PTEPLL

-279 DNCAVMVA
+279 DNCTVMVA

-312 KNHRITVLAEDNPA
+312 KKHRITVLAEDNPA
-326 VSSLIADFADKNDG
+326 VLSLIADFADKNDG

-349 NLLPPF
+349 NLYAIIDSDNEF
-355 LWMVI
+355 SSDSVAK
-360 CLVLWVLANYIFAV
+360 LAAAREVY
-374 ISHLRASFPAVL
+374 R
-386 LLSVRLMA
+386 VRE
-394 GHIKETFI
+394 II
-402 LLFTMAG
+402 
-409 ACLIVFLVP
+409 
-418 GLFVLFPGILCGI
+418 
-431 ASHLIELGLKKALA
+431 
-445 ID
+445 

>member
-30 NPDLILVRSAQ
+30 NPELILVRSAQ
-41 MADFVLPESVVAIGR
+41 MADYALPESLVAIGR

-108 VNSQNNAEGGVAK
+108 INSQNNAEGGVAK

-173 TDLGIEFEVVD
+173 TDLGIELEVVD
-184 NLDKIYEKSDFI
+184 TLDKIYEKSDFI

-207 GMIDKTAISKMKD
+207 GMIDKVAISKMKD

-233 QNADIIAAV
+233 NNADIIAAV

-254 PSEPLL
+254 PTEPLL

-279 DNCAVMVA
+279 DNCTVMVA

-326 VSSLIADFADKNDG
+326 VLSLIADFADKNDG

-349 NLLPPF
+349 NLYAIIDSDNEF
-355 LWMVI
+355 SSDSVAK
-360 CLVLWVLANYIFAV
+360 LAAAREVY
-374 ISHLRASFPAVL
+374 R
-386 LLSVRLMA
+386 VRE
-394 GHIKETFI
+394 II
-402 LLFTMAG
+402 
-409 ACLIVFLVP
+409 
-418 GLFVLFPGILCGI
+418 
-431 ASHLIELGLKKALA
+431 
-445 ID
+445 

>member
-15 NDVLDKNYEITSECD
+15 NDVLDKNYEITSECE

-121 IVEKGKA
+121 LVEKGKA

-142 VGLGAI
+142 IGLGAI

-173 TDLGIEFEVVD
+173 TDLGIELEVVD
-184 NLDKIYEKSDFI
+184 TLDKIYEKSDFI

-207 GMIDKTAISKMKD
+207 GMIDKVAISKMKD

-301 SVNYPAVFAAR
+301 SVNYPAVFVAR

-349 NLLPPF
+349 NIYAIIDSDKEF
-355 LWMVI
+355 SSDSVAK
-360 CLVLWVLANYIFAV
+360 LASAREVY
-374 ISHLRASFPAVL
+374 R
-386 LLSVRLMA
+386 VRE
-394 GHIKETFI
+394 II
-402 LLFTMAG
+402 
-409 ACLIVFLVP
+409 
-418 GLFVLFPGILCGI
+418 
-431 ASHLIELGLKKALA
+431 
-445 ID
+445 